1 MNTKLLA
8 TAAVAFILAGGA
20 AVAQTPPTAP
30 DTGAA
35 YTDSAVAPVEE
46 EDDDMDWGWLG
57 LLGLAGLLGL
67 KKRRDDD
74 IRTRPASTTTMN
86 R

>member
-8 TAAVAFILAGGA
+8 TAVATIFLAAGA
-20 AVAQTPPTAP
+20 AAAQAP
-30 DTGAA
+30 AGSTDTTGAYA
-35 YTDSAVAPVEE
+35 DTTVAPVEE
-46 EDDDMDWGWLG
+46 DDDGMDLGWLG

-67 KKRRDDD
+67 KKRRDDTV
-74 IRTRPASTTTMN
+74 RTHPASTTTMN